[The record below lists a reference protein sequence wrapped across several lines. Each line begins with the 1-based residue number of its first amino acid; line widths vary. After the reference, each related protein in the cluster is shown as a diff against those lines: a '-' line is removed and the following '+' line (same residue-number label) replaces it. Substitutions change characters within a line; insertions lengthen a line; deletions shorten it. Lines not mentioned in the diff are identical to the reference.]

1 MFLVSLRRKT
11 KLLVCVPADNQNYRH
26 NAKTHAVAFDDGHSG
41 EQRKRLGGLCGHNNA
56 FGKIF
61 GVPNATCKVVVGRAE
76 TMVAHRRYS
85 RRLLQL
91 FVERSAFTNACNS
104 TS

>member
-11 KLLVCVPADNQNYRH
+11 KLLVCVPSDNQNYRH

-61 GVPNATCKVVVGRAE
+61 GVSNATCKVVVGRAE
-76 TMVAHRRYS
+76 TIVAHLRCS

-91 FVERSAFTNACNS
+91 FVERDGVY
-104 TS
+104 